1 MVPKSKHPI
10 ELSAEVKMVLVIT
23 DDSNPEPSKS
33 DTFILYNYGS
43 EPEVGT
49 LHISSD
55 PGKLNQPVLYI
66 YEQTGPAVLIRG
78 ALPSAMYEAFF
89 EAIKVPVRH
98 SFLEII
104 EKMNESQFL
113 KLGPNSKG
121 ICTVPLN
128 RRAIILEFLGF
139 EVKK

>member
-1 MVPKSKHPI
+1 MPRAKEPI
-10 ELSAEVKMVLVIT
+10 KLSSVAKMVLVVT

-33 DTFILYNYGS
+33 DTFILYNFGS

-55 PGKLNQPVLYI
+55 PGKLNELVLYI
-66 YEQTGPAVLIRG
+66 YEQTGPAVLLKG
-78 ALPSAMYEAFF
+78 APPSATYEAFF
-89 EAIKVPVRH
+89 EAIEVPVRH
-98 SFLEII
+98 SFLAII
-104 EKMNESQFL
+104 DKMNEGQFL

-128 RRAIILEFLGF
+128 RRALILEFLGF
-139 EVKK
+139 AVKN

>member
-1 MVPKSKHPI
+1 MVPKEEHSI
-10 ELSAEVKMVLVIT
+10 ELSAEAKMMLVIT

-33 DTFILYNYGS
+33 DTFILYNFGS

-55 PGKLNQPVLYI
+55 PGKLNEPVRYI
-66 YEQTGPAVLIRG
+66 YEQTGPAVLLRG
-78 ALPSAMYEAFF
+78 APPSATYEAF
-89 EAIKVPVRH
+89 EVPVPH
-98 SFLEII
+98 SFLALIDE
-104 EKMNESQFL
+104 MNEGQFL

-128 RRAIILEFLGF
+128 RRAVILNFLGF
-139 EVKK
+139 ALEN